1 MQSRSEVPVTLKLDP
16 RLLYEIMS
24 EFHTLGDEEY
34 GGQGTFQE
42 AILVGYIYGLLTES
56 STSQLIMD
64 SGDRKVYSF
73 GGYNY
78 IIWFDE
84 VYARESDD
92 QDEQEPSFSP
102 DTFEVH
108 IEDMSD
114 EMDEDIGDEP
124 VLLPV
129 AVEGP
134 YSEEDIREFLS
145 NGDL

>member
-1 MQSRSEVPVTLKLDP
+1 MTLKLDP

-42 AILVGYIYGLLTES
+42 AILVGYIYGLLTENPM
-56 STSQLIMD
+56 SQLTMD
-64 SGDRKVYSF
+64 SADRKVYSF

-84 VYARESDD
+84 VYTREESDD
-92 QDEQEPSFSP
+92 SEEPHFSP
-102 DTFEVH
+102 DTFEVR
-108 IEDMSD
+108 IEDLNEDFEDDSQD
-114 EMDEDIGDEP
+114 ES

-134 YSEEDIREFLS
+134 YSDEDVREFLS

>member
-1 MQSRSEVPVTLKLDP
+1 
-16 RLLYEIMS
+16 MS

-42 AILVGYIYGLLTES
+42 AILVGYIYGLLTENPM
-56 STSQLIMD
+56 SQLTMD
-64 SGDRKVYSF
+64 STDRKVYRF

-84 VYARESDD
+84 VYAKDTT
-92 QDEQEPSFSP
+92 DELEEPHFSP
-102 DTFEVH
+102 ETFEVR
-108 IEDMSD
+108 IEDLNEDFEEDLDD
-114 EMDEDIGDEP
+114 ES

>member
-1 MQSRSEVPVTLKLDP
+1 MTLKLDP

-24 EFHTLGDEEY
+24 EFHTLGDEDY

-56 STSQLIMD
+56 TMSQLTMD
-64 SGDRKVYSF
+64 SGDRKVYRF

-84 VYARESDD
+84 VYAKEV
-92 QDEQEPSFSP
+92 DEDEDEPQFTP

-108 IEDMSD
+108 IQEINEDGQD
-114 EMDEDIGDEP
+114 DIGEEA

>member
-1 MQSRSEVPVTLKLDP
+1 MTLKLDP

-42 AILVGYIYGLLTES
+42 AILVGYIYGLLTENPL
-56 STSQLIMD
+56 SQITMD
-64 SGDRKVYSF
+64 SADRKVYRF
-73 GGYNY
+73 GGYSY
-78 IIWFDE
+78 IVWFDE
-84 VYARESDD
+84 VYAREST
-92 QDEQEPSFSP
+92 DETEEPQFSP
-102 DTFEVH
+102 DTFEVR
-108 IEDMSD
+108 IEDINEDFEEENSD
-114 EMDEDIGDEP
+114 ES

>member
-1 MQSRSEVPVTLKLDP
+1 MTLKLDAK
-16 RLLYEIMS
+16 LLYEIMS

-56 STSQLIMD
+56 SISQTIMD
-64 SGDRKVYSF
+64 SVDRKVFRF
-73 GGYNY
+73 GGHNY
-78 IIWFDE
+78 IVWFDE
-84 VYARESDD
+84 VYAKETEEDLS
-92 QDEQEPSFSP
+92 EPQFSP
-102 DTFEVH
+102 ETFEVH
-108 IEDMSD
+108 IEDLNED
-114 EMDEDIGDEP
+114 PEGGMDEEP

-134 YSEEDIREFLS
+134 YSDEDIREFLS

>member
-1 MQSRSEVPVTLKLDP
+1 MTLKLDP
-16 RLLYEIMS
+16 KLLYEIMS

-42 AILVGYIYGLLTES
+42 AILVGYIYGLLTENS
-56 STSQLIMD
+56 LSQMIMD
-64 SGDRKVYSF
+64 SGDKKIYRF

-84 VYARESDD
+84 VYAREEDD
-92 QDEQEPSFSP
+92 DLDEPHFSP
-102 DTFEVH
+102 DTFEVR

-114 EMDEDIGDEP
+114 DAEEGEADEP

-134 YSEEDIREFLS
+134 YSDEDVREFMA
-145 NGDL
+145 NGDI

>member
-1 MQSRSEVPVTLKLDP
+1 MTLKLDA

-42 AILVGYIYGLLTES
+42 AILVGYIYGLLTENS
-56 STSQLIMD
+56 ESILTLD
-64 SGDRKVYSF
+64 SGTHKVFSF
-73 GGYNY
+73 GGFSY

-84 VYARESDD
+84 IYAYAEEHGD
-92 QDEQEPSFSP
+92 QSAEEGEDE
-102 DTFEVH
+102 DTFEVS
-108 IEDMSD
+108 IENVSEDLPDD
-114 EMDEDIGDEP
+114 EMEDEP

-134 YSEEDIREFLS
+134 YTQDDIKDFLS

>member
-1 MQSRSEVPVTLKLDP
+1 MTLKLDA

-42 AILVGYIYGLLTES
+42 AILVGYIYGLLTENAES
-56 STSQLIMD
+56 IMTLD
-64 SGDRKVYSF
+64 SGTHKVFSF
-73 GGYNY
+73 GGFSY

-84 VYARESDD
+84 IYAYADDHSEEKPADSDK
-92 QDEQEPSFSP
+92 E
-102 DTFEVH
+102 DTFEVS
-108 IEDMSD
+108 IENVSEDLPDD
-114 EMDEDIGDEP
+114 EMEDEP

-134 YSEEDIREFLS
+134 YTQDDIKDFLS

>member
-1 MQSRSEVPVTLKLDP
+1 MTLKPDP

-56 STSQLIMD
+56 PLSHLTMD
-64 SGDRKVYSF
+64 STDRKVYGF
-73 GGYNY
+73 GGYHY

-84 VYARESDD
+84 VYAREDTDD
-92 QDEQEPSFSP
+92 AEEPRFSP
-102 DTFEVH
+102 DTFEVR
-108 IEDMSD
+108 IEDLNED
-114 EMDEDIGDEP
+114 FDEDIHEES

>member
-1 MQSRSEVPVTLKLDP
+1 MTLKLDP

-42 AILVGYIYGLLTES
+42 AILVGYIYGLLTENPM
-56 STSQLIMD
+56 SQLTMD
-64 SGDRKVYSF
+64 SGDRKVYRF
-73 GGYNY
+73 GGYSY

-84 VYARESDD
+84 VYAREEIESD
-92 QDEQEPSFSP
+92 EEPGFSP
-102 DTFEVH
+102 ETFEVH
-108 IEDMSD
+108 IEDLNEEPEEGGED
-114 EMDEDIGDEP
+114 ES

>member
-1 MQSRSEVPVTLKLDP
+1 MTLRLDP

-42 AILVGYIYGLLTES
+42 AILVGYIYGLLTENS
-56 STSQLIMD
+56 ASQLTID
-64 SGDRKVYSF
+64 SADRKVYIY

-78 IIWFDE
+78 IVWFDE
-84 VYARESDD
+84 VYAREASEDM
-92 QDEQEPSFSP
+92 EEPHFSP
-102 DTFEVH
+102 DTFEVR
-108 IEDMSD
+108 IEDLNEDFEDDKQD
-114 EMDEDIGDEP
+114 EA

>member
-1 MQSRSEVPVTLKLDP
+1 MTLKLDP

-42 AILVGYIYGLLTES
+42 AILVGYIYGLLTENS
-56 STSQLIMD
+56 MSQLTMD
-64 SGDRKVYSF
+64 SSDRKVYRF

-78 IIWFDE
+78 IVWFDE
-84 VYARESDD
+84 VYARESSDD
-92 QDEQEPSFSP
+92 GEEPHFSP
-102 DTFEVH
+102 DTFEVR
-108 IEDMSD
+108 IEDINEDFD
-114 EMDEDIGDEP
+114 EEMGDES

>member
-1 MQSRSEVPVTLKLDP
+1 MTLKLDP

-42 AILVGYIYGLLTES
+42 AILVGYIYGLLTENPM
-56 STSQLIMD
+56 SQLTMD
-64 SGDRKVYSF
+64 STDRKVYRF

-84 VYARESDD
+84 VYAKDTTE
-92 QDEQEPSFSP
+92 ETEEPHFTP
-102 DTFEVH
+102 DTFEVR
-108 IEDMSD
+108 IEDLNED
-114 EMDEDIGDEP
+114 FDEDFDEDS

>member
-1 MQSRSEVPVTLKLDP
+1 MTLKLDP

-24 EFHTLGDEEY
+24 EFHTLGDEDY

-56 STSQLIMD
+56 SVSQLTMD
-64 SGDRKVYSF
+64 SGDRKVYRF
-73 GGYNY
+73 GGYSY

-84 VYARESDD
+84 VYAREAE
-92 QDEQEPSFSP
+92 DELEDPHFEP

-108 IEDMSD
+108 IQELDEEQED
-114 EMDEDIGDEP
+114 EMGEEA

-129 AVEGP
+129 AIEGP
-134 YSEEDIREFLS
+134 YSDEDIREFLS